1 MTSQISSCTK
11 RTKKKE
17 QKKKERKCG
26 LLVKSISFHC
36 GLQVKELKSKLYVI
50 LAANKSKSKE

>member
-11 RTKKKE
+11 RTKKE
-17 QKKKERKCG
+17 KKKRKCG

-50 LAANKSKSKE
+50 LAANESKSKE